1 MDTHNYPTKRY
12 QALFSTLASS
22 IEGEVDASL
31 SARALYASD
40 ASNYRIVPLGVV
52 FPKSEEDV
60 LKTLAL
66 ARDDGVS
73 IVQRGGGTSTGGQAV
88 GAGIVIDYSRYFDQI
103 LDVDPKSQLARVRPG
118 VVLDDLQRHALG
130 HGLRF
135 GPDPSTHDRCTLGGM
150 IGNNACGAH
159 SLAWGKTDE
168 NVMAMKVAT
177 YSGEVISLSTL
188 DALSGERTEFAR
200 LLTERCA
207 EFLARYESAIRNEMG
222 PPMPRRVS
230 GYGLGHL
237 LPERGESLARAL
249 VGTEGTCVALLEA
262 TLKLVPTP
270 NARVLVVL
278 GFPDL
283 YVAADFVPT
292 LLGHQPLTIE
302 GLDARLVALARNT
315 NASGAGARLLPPG
328 NGWLLLEVGGDS
340 IGEARSH
347 AEELVRAVT
356 RTSIPAGATIA
367 VAPEEQRAIWRLR
380 EDGAGLATRL
390 PDGSEAWP
398 GWEDA
403 AVPPERL
410 GDYLRGFDALLKDH
424 GRQGM
429 HYGHY
434 GEGCMHIRIDFDF
447 LTELGRRDFRKFIE
461 DAADLVVSFGG
472 SLSGEHGDGQARS
485 ELLGKMYP
493 KVILAAFAEFKAMFD
508 PQAQMNPGRIIAPR
522 ALDADLRVRI
532 PVRAINQEPHLALH
546 VDHGDLERSARRCV
560 GVGKCRNLDDGAM
573 CPSFQ
578 VTRNERDSTRG
589 RARLLSEMFAGD
601 LIVDGWRS
609 EEVRDALDLCLSCKA
624 CASDCP
630 VGVDMAAYKA
640 EFLSHHYEGR
650 MRPRSHYALGYLPVL
665 ARSMGRFAKLANQ
678 ILATPLASL
687 VKKAGGID
695 LKRAIPKFAER
706 SLQREI
712 ARSCVEPSVI
722 LFPDT
727 FSNYFS
733 PEVGEAAIEVLEALG
748 ERVALPSGQVCC
760 GLTWYSTGQL
770 DRARSA
776 LSATVETL
784 LALSKAPLAI
794 VVLEPSCASMMRD
807 EITELL
813 GDNEQAR
820 AIASRV
826 CSFGEYVTRVSAKF
840 SPSPFSLSGRRYI
853 AQVHCHQRA
862 TTGYTDEAALLG
874 LLGGDLVELE
884 TSCCGLA
891 GNFGFEDGH
900 YELSKAIAERSI
912 LARIAAAKNADG
924 APLELVADGFSCRTQ
939 IAELSSHR
947 AQHLAEVLRD
957 ALHPRGTPVDQQL
970 LT

>member
-1 MDTHNYPTKRY
+1 M
-12 QALFSTLASS
+12 LFSRLASAL
-22 IEGEVDASL
+22 EGEVDASR
-31 SARALYASD
+31 SARALYAAD

-52 FPKSEEDV
+52 FPKSEDDV
-60 LKTLAL
+60 LATLGV
-66 ARDDGVS
+66 ARSSGIP

-88 GAGIVIDYSRYFDQI
+88 GPGIVIDYSRHFDEI
-103 LDVDPKSQLARVRPG
+103 LEIDTAQRLARVRPG
-118 VVLDDLQRHALG
+118 VVLDDLQHRALA

-168 NVMAMKVAT
+168 NVVAMRVAT
-177 YSGEVISLSTL
+177 YSGEVLEISTL
-188 DALSGERTEFAR
+188 DALGLDGSEFAR
-200 LLTERCA
+200 VLSARCA
-207 EFLARYESAIRNEMG
+207 AFLARYETAIRTEMG

-230 GYGLGHL
+230 GYGLGNL
-237 LPERGESLARAL
+237 LPERGGSLARAL
-249 VGTEGTCVALLEA
+249 VGTEGTCVALLDA
-262 TLKLVPTP
+262 TLRLVETP
-270 NARVLVVL
+270 KERVLVVL

-283 YVAADFVPT
+283 YAAADFVPT
-292 LLGHQPLTIE
+292 LLGHHPLTIE
-302 GLDARLVALARNT
+302 GLDARLVALAHQRH
-315 NASGAGARLLPPG
+315 ASGVGARLLPPG
-328 NGWLLLEVGGDS
+328 NGWLLLEIGGDS
-340 IGEARSH
+340 LEEARVR
-347 AEELVRAVT
+347 AEEIVRDVT
-356 RTSIPAGATIA
+356 RSKVLTGAT
-367 VAPEEQRAIWRLR
+367 VALQEAQQRAIWRLR

-410 GDYLRGFDALLKDH
+410 GDYLRGFDALLVRH

-447 LTELGRRDFRKFIE
+447 LTDRGRNDFRRFIE

-493 KVILAAFAEFKAMFD
+493 SVILEAFSEFKAIFD
-508 PQAQMNPGRIIAPR
+508 PQGQMNPGRIVAPR
-522 ALDADLRVRI
+522 PLDADLRVRI
-532 PVRAINQEPHLALH
+532 PVREINHDPHLALH

-560 GVGKCRNLDDGAM
+560 GVGKCRSLDGGAM

-601 LIVDGWRS
+601 LIDNGWRS
-609 EEVRDALDLCLSCKA
+609 TEVRDALDLCLSCKA

-640 EFLSHHYEGR
+640 EFLSHHYAGR
-650 MRPRSHYALGYLPVL
+650 IRPRAHYSLGYLPMI
-665 ARSMGRFAKLANQ
+665 ARSIGRFARIANR
-678 ILATPLASL
+678 ILASPLSAL
-687 VKKAGGID
+687 VKRAGGID
-695 LKRAIPKFAER
+695 ARRAFPEFASR
-706 SLQREI
+706 SLQDSVRP
-712 ARSCVEPSVI
+712 VGGDPSVI

-733 PEVGEAAIEVLEALG
+733 PEVGISAVAVLEALG
-748 ERVALPSGQVCC
+748 ERVEIPSGALCC

-770 DRARSA
+770 DRARA
-776 LSATVETL
+776 ELRATVA
-784 LALSKAPLAI
+784 ALVAMSTEPLAI
-794 VVLEPSCASMMRD
+794 VVLEPSCASMLRD

-813 GDNEQAR
+813 GESESAR
-820 AIASRV
+820 AVAARI
-826 CSFGEYVTRVSAKF
+826 CSFGEYVTRVTAGR
-840 SPSPFSLSGRRYI
+840 SPSPFSTSGRRHL

-862 TTGYTDEAALLG
+862 TVGYGDEERLLALVA
-874 LLGGDLVELE
+874 GDLVELE
-884 TSCCGLA
+884 TGCCGLA

-900 YELSKAIAERSI
+900 FALSKAIAERSV
-912 LARIAAAKNADG
+912 LARVAGAELSDG
-924 APLELVADGFSCRTQ
+924 RVPEIVADGFSCRVQ
-939 IAELSSHR
+939 IAELGSYR
-947 AQHLAEVLRD
+947 PRHLAQVLEA
-957 ALHPRGTPVDQQL
+957 ALHLGASADDCVPPDPTEPAPGRA
-970 LT
+970 

>member
-1 MDTHNYPTKRY
+1 MKTHADLTKNNR
-12 QALFSTLASS
+12 ALFSALSSS

-31 SARALYASD
+31 SARALFASD

-52 FPKSEEDV
+52 FPKSEDDV
-60 LKTLAL
+60 LKTLAA
-66 ARDDGVS
+66 ARDNGVS

-88 GAGIVIDYSRYFDQI
+88 GPGIVIDYSRYFDQI
-103 LDVDPKSQLARVRPG
+103 TVVDPVNQLARVRPG
-118 VVLDDLQRHALG
+118 VVLDDLQDHALV

-168 NVMAMKVAT
+168 NVLAMRVAT
-177 YSGEVISLSTL
+177 YSGEVINLSTL
-188 DALSGERTEFAR
+188 DALVIENTDFAR
-200 LLTERCA
+200 ELTRRCQD
-207 EFLARYESAIRNEMG
+207 FLTRYESAIRNEMG

-237 LPERGESLARAL
+237 LPERGGSLARAL

-270 NARVLVVL
+270 KARVLVVL

-340 IGEARSH
+340 FNEARSR
-347 AEELVRAVT
+347 ADELVRAVLG
-356 RTSIPAGATIA
+356 TSVPVGATIA
-367 VAPEEQRAIWRLR
+367 VQPEEQRAIWRLR

-410 GDYLRGFDALLKDH
+410 GDYLRGFDALLADH

-447 LTELGRRDFRKFIE
+447 LTEYGRRDFRQFIE

-493 KVILAAFAEFKAMFD
+493 KVILDAFGEFKAMFD
-508 PQAQMNPGRIIAPR
+508 PQSQMNPGRIVSPR
-522 ALDADLRVRI
+522 ALDEDLRVRI
-532 PVRAINQEPHLALH
+532 PVRAINHNPHLGLN

-560 GVGKCRNLDDGAM
+560 GVGKCRQLDGGAM

-609 EEVRDALDLCLSCKA
+609 KEVKEALDLCLSCKA

-650 MRPRSHYALGYLPVL
+650 MRPRSHYALGYLPWW
-665 ARSMGRFAKLANQ
+665 ARSMSRFAKIANK
-678 ILATPLASL
+678 ILASPLA
-687 VKKAGGID
+687 VMAKRVGGID
-695 LKRAIPKFAER
+695 VQRTLPKFAER
-706 SLQREI
+706 SLQRRTNLDQG
-712 ARSCVEPSVI
+712 APTMI

-733 PEVGEAAIEVLEALG
+733 PEVGEAAIQVLEALG
-748 ERVALPSGQVCC
+748 ERVTMPRRAVCC

-770 DRARSA
+770 DRAKSA
-776 LSATVETL
+776 LAATVETL
-784 LALSKAPLAI
+784 CALSPAALPI
-794 VVLEPSCASMMRD
+794 VVLEPSCASMMRE

-813 GDNEQAR
+813 GDNELAR
-820 AIASRV
+820 AVASRV
-826 CSFGEYVTRVSAKF
+826 CSFGEYVTRVAANL
-840 SPSPFSLSGRRYI
+840 SPSPFSLTGSRYL
-853 AQVHCHQRA
+853 AQVHCNQRA
-862 TTGYTDEAALLG
+862 TTGFANEEALLG

-884 TSCCGLA
+884 TGCCGLA
-891 GNFGFEDGH
+891 GNFGFEEGH
-900 YELSKAIAERSI
+900 YELSRKIAERSV
-912 LARIAAAKNADG
+912 LARIARAESSDS
-924 APLELVADGFSCRTQ
+924 APLEIVADGFSCRTQ
-939 IAELSSHR
+939 IAEFSSHR
-947 AQHLAEVLRD
+947 PRHLAEVLRE
-957 ALHPRGTPVDQQL
+957 ALPLGRTSPGQQRP
-970 LT
+970 T